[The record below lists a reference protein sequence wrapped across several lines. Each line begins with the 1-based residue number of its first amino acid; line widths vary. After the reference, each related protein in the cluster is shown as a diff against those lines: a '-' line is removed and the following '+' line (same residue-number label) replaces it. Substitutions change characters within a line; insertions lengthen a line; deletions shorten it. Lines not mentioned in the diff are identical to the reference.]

1 MDATFICNNFLLSE
15 HILLCLSSVIILHNR
30 TLKLNYVGFTPPTCS
45 KIYKFKSTSVKHIV
59 QGFLGGTD

>member
-15 HILLCLSSVIILHNR
+15 HILLYLSSVIILHNR

-45 KIYKFKSTSVKHIV
+45 KIYKSVKHIV
-59 QGFLGGTD
+59 QRFFGGTD